1 MANMDIK
8 TDPVVSFF
16 SLWSYASDELI
27 NPTTD
32 RVFSFSEL
40 LKTFSSENIPL
51 LEKTVPSIENLSVEE
66 KIQLMKNFTR
76 LSSDVCAGRY
86 NSGENLIDDMVD
98 IFQLNGEDK
107 KNLTKAYESYKK
119 FYDLNKK
126 EIMKSKSALSL
137 AYSEWK
143 ASDYFDKM
151 YSFFQVDESKKMNF
165 YLHHFPKKLMDSGYS
180 TSECIHQNISLNRD
194 EPEANYFKDTCILTR
209 RMLTPIHEFGHFLF
223 ENSQSSKDAVGKPK
237 SSANKLF
244 QHLEKYF
251 EGQNKKSPKSFAY
264 AIIHEAF
271 ADSCG
276 LFFKETTDPT
286 FNPMDM
292 KKINSNFKEV
302 DGLTR
307 IVYPIFKEYMQ
318 QNKPISNT
326 FFNQVLNSSE
336 FKKTFPV
343 QKPIVF
349 SKQR

>member
-16 SLWSYASDELI
+16 SLWSYAFDELI

-32 RVFSFSEL
+32 RDFSFAEL
-40 LKTFSSENIPL
+40 LKTFSSKNIPL
-51 LEKTVPSIENLSVEE
+51 LEKTVPSIQNLSVEE
-66 KIQLMKNFTR
+66 KNQLMKNFTR

-98 IFQLNGEDK
+98 IFKLNGEDR
-107 KNLTKAYESYKK
+107 KNLTTAYESYKK

-194 EPEANYFKDTCILTR
+194 EPEANYFKDTCI
-209 RMLTPIHEFGHFLF
+209 
-223 ENSQSSKDAVGKPK
+223 SSKIKFR
-237 SSANKLF
+237 L
-244 QHLEKYF
+244 
-251 EGQNKKSPKSFAY
+251 
-264 AIIHEAF
+264 
-271 ADSCG
+271 
-276 LFFKETTDPT
+276 
-286 FNPMDM
+286 
-292 KKINSNFKEV
+292 
-302 DGLTR
+302 
-307 IVYPIFKEYMQ
+307 
-318 QNKPISNT
+318 
-326 FFNQVLNSSE
+326 
-336 FKKTFPV
+336 
-343 QKPIVF
+343 
-349 SKQR
+349 